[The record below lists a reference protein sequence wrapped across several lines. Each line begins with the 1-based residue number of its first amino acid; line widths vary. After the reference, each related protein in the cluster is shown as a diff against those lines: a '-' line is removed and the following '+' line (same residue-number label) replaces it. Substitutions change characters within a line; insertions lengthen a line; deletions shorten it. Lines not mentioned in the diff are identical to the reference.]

1 MPTFP
6 LPSFEATGSTERGSL
21 LVVED
26 DPDLG
31 PLLQRM
37 LERGGYEVTLAT
49 SAERASELIAERSF
63 ALAVC
68 DINLP
73 GISGLDLLEAIG
85 GDDPQLPVVIAS
97 GVGDLATGALAT
109 ERGAY
114 GYLIKPFDPEQ
125 LLITVANALHRRRLA
140 AAKREDGRR
149 LERTVE
155 LRTRELRVAVSELT
169 DSRKETITRLMR
181 ALEMRD
187 GETGAHIERIGR
199 LAESLALWSG
209 LERERSEMIGLAAP
223 MHDIGKIGIS
233 DRILLKPG
241 PLAPAERRE
250 IERHAEIGQQI
261 LIDSGHELLQLA
273 ARIAATHHEW
283 WDGSG
288 YPGELAGEE
297 IPIEGRIVA
306 IVDVFD
312 ALHSERCYR
321 PALSPAEALRTMRDE
336 RGSHFDPTLLDAF
349 LDHYDEAIRLINEL
363 AVA

>member
-1 MPTFP
+1 MPTSA
-6 LPSFEATGSTERGSL
+6 LPSSEETGSSEPRSL
-21 LVVED
+21 LLIED
-26 DPDLG
+26 DLDLG
-31 PLLQRM
+31 PLLKRM

-49 SAERASELIAERSF
+49 SAERAGELIAERSF
-63 ALAVC
+63 ALAIC

-73 GISGLDLLEAIG
+73 GISGLELLELIG

-114 GYLIKPFDPEQ
+114 GYLVKPFDQEQ
-125 LLITVANALHRRRLA
+125 LLITVANALHRSRLEL
-140 AAKREDGRR
+140 AKREDGRR

-155 LRTRELRVAVSELT
+155 VRTRELRLAISELT

-199 LAESLALWSG
+199 LAESLALWAG
-209 LERERSEMIGLAAP
+209 LERERAEMIGLAAP

-241 PLAPAERRE
+241 PLEPPERQE

-261 LIDSGHELLQLA
+261 LVGSGHELLQLA

-312 ALHSERCYR
+312 ALHSKRCYR
-321 PALSPAEALRTMRDE
+321 PALPRGEALRMMRDE
-336 RGSHFDPTLLDAF
+336 RGSHFDPRLLDAF
-349 LDHYDEAIRLINEL
+349 LDRYDEAMRLIDEL